1 MGITSSSE
9 VSNLPK
15 VSAVL
20 KQDVNTLKSI
30 IEQFISQGYAA
41 IDISE
46 LFEKNSNNQDQF
58 DRLFSSASS
67 FFKNSEEIIRIT
79 DDKRAFE
86 NIGYLKIGD
95 VREYIKLRTGDA
107 DSVWPKVPSTFRE
120 DFIRV
125 FDFIKKIAW
134 ILFEAAGLSSI
145 MNLA

>member
-9 VSNLPK
+9 SASLPK
-15 VSAVL
+15 GSAVL
-20 KQDVNTLKSI
+20 KQDTNTLKSI

-46 LFEKNSNNQDQF
+46 LFEKDSSNQDQF
-58 DRLFSSASS
+58 DRLFSSSSS
-67 FFKNSEEIIRIT
+67 FFKSAEEKIRLT
-79 DDKRAFE
+79 DEKRAFE

-95 VREYIKLRTGDA
+95 VREYIKLRTGDSE
-107 DSVWPKVPSTFRE
+107 SVWPKEPTSFKE

-134 ILFEAAGLSSI
+134 ILFEAAGVSS
-145 MNLA
+145 MLN